1 METADVVFIDTS
13 VFIAENYFNRKNRIM
28 TLCDLA
34 AKGRIHLVTTAITSR
49 EIEHHVTTDMRQ
61 AFEKLHKDCKAL
73 RNDEAIEDYLD
84 SHSKSQI
91 VSFARNLYSK
101 YMLHSQTHVIGYEYC
116 TNTQAIFEKYFGKEK
131 PFGEGKKKDEFP
143 DAFALQA
150 LENYCQKTGLKEIL
164 VLTCDNDLNQYKSQY
179 LRPLDHMEYVHQK
192 LSENTLF
199 TSFETMLHDEC
210 QRLQEEIHTQVYE
223 MLDNESLYYSRF
235 QLAEISGIDITT
247 CDVEVNP
254 NQYYITEITP
264 TFIEAEILPAVT
276 FSVDVQHQDLD
287 YGYYDREDDCWY
299 GEQWTTTTFD
309 RTLDMKVLLHYDIA
323 SDSLEI
329 TDCDLDAIEDSI

>member
-1 METADVVFIDTS
+1 METTDVVFIDTS
-13 VFIAENYFNRKNRIM
+13 VFIAENYFNQKNRIM

-34 AKGRIHLVTTAITSR
+34 AKRRIHLVTTAITSR
-49 EIEHHVTTDMRQ
+49 EIEHHVITDMRQ

-73 RNDEAIEDYLD
+73 RNDPTIEAYLD

-91 VSFARNLYSK
+91 VSFARKLYSQ
-101 YMLHSQTHVIGYEYC
+101 YLRHSQTHVIGYEYC
-116 TNTQAIFEKYFGKEK
+116 TDTQAIFEKYFGKEK

-150 LENYCQKTGLKEIL
+150 LENYCKKTGLKEIL

-179 LRPLDHMEYVHQK
+179 LRPLNHMAYVHQK
-192 LSENTLF
+192 LSEDTRF

-210 QRLQEEIHTQVYE
+210 QRLQEEIRTQVYE
-223 MLDNESLYYSRF
+223 MLDNETLYYYRF
-235 QLAEISGIDITT
+235 QLAEISEIDITA
-247 CDVEVNP
+247 CDVKVNP
-254 NQYYITEITP
+254 NQYYITESTP
-264 TFIEAEILPAVT
+264 AFIEAEILPEVT
-276 FSVDVQHQDLD
+276 FSVDVHHQDLD
-287 YGYYDREDDCWY
+287 YGYYDREDGCWY

-309 RTLDMKVLLHYDIA
+309 RTLDMKVLLHFDID

-329 TDCDLDAIEDSI
+329 ADLDLDAIEDSI